1 MLEGECGLKKDSEN
15 MCIFTYLSICKYRKR
30 CILTEQ
36 LDCTEQSCIEK
47 CIAFSVGVEQGR
59 ILHRGRKAMYL
70 LFVYDVPPMVLHVP
84 ENYSLNSNLLHL
96 PYLALTLFSL

>member
-1 MLEGECGLKKDSEN
+1 MFSWLVLN
-15 MCIFTYLSICKYRKR
+15 ILAQRRLLSFLWGQPKAEFR
-30 CILTEQ
+30 TME
-36 LDCTEQSCIEK
+36 EK
-47 CIAFSVGVEQGR
+47 QN
-59 ILHRGRKAMYL
+59 

>member
-1 MLEGECGLKKDSEN
+1 ME
-15 MCIFTYLSICKYRKR
+15 
-30 CILTEQ
+30 
-36 LDCTEQSCIEK
+36 EK
-47 CIAFSVGVEQGR
+47 QN
-59 ILHRGRKAMYL
+59 